1 VAAVTAT
8 IVIAAIIAVVA
19 FALTGNARTSSP
31 TADPGPPRVA
41 AAAATS
47 AAPTASAGQPGAR
60 RTGPSA
66 TSAATSAAPTTPAT
80 TSPAAAAQTTA
91 SPAADPPSAAPT
103 TASPAGLASAP
114 TLTPTPGTLSEDPDG
129 GTIVLELNGAP
140 RQIDLTGSG
149 RGDWHV
155 SWSVAVAN
163 DPFNII
169 TVSPAAG
176 TLTSA
181 GSTAAVTVRAHWFV
195 PCGSPRA
202 PTITVS
208 PGGAVFSVCTGSPGH
223 FSGGAGAFAHA
234 ADDAVYV
241 RLPSPGP
248 GESRAGPRGRP
259 GVGRHHGRVL

>member
-8 IVIAAIIAVVA
+8 IVIAAIIAVLA

-31 TADPGPPRVA
+31 TADPGPPRA
-41 AAAATS
+41 AAA
-47 AAPTASAGQPGAR
+47 
-60 RTGPSA
+60 
-66 TSAATSAAPTTPAT
+66 AATSAAPTTPAT
-80 TSPAAAAQTTA
+80 TSPATAAPTTA

-103 TASPAGLASAP
+103 TASPAGSASAP

-155 SWSVAVAN
+155 SWAVAVAN

-241 RLPSPGP
+241 RLPSRGP
-248 GESRAGPRGRP
+248 GEPPAGPRERP
-259 GVGRHHGRVL
+259 GVGGHHGRVL